1 MLEGPVRF
9 VEIPAPSLEDNNA
22 AMSKAIDHDASV
34 GISPLE
40 REFIW
45 RSFTPQNADTKP
57 SETFYLND
65 HLDPPDRPLNL
76 TDLQYGSIRP

>member
-40 REFIW
+40 REYIW
-45 RSFTPQNADTKP
+45 RSFNPQNADTKP
-57 SETFYLND
+57 SETSHLND
-65 HLDPPDRPLNL
+65 PESPDRPLNL
-76 TDLQYGSIRP
+76 TDLGQ